1 MSLEITEW
9 CCTSSIISSA
19 SRALRFEHT
28 SIQLDSPVVLS
39 LALTKRTGLHR
50 TEIPSCS
57 LINYF
62 HSGCDGRAGHSFSW
76 NMVFSLNNFL
86 SPIYSLS
93 GINKTCTMHQSHVD
107 VPDPLFFDQ
116 SLWVCGGGRG
126 PVLRGHRGWTLLG
139 ANIPSPLPIHYPL
152 PFFPPDCSTLAGRES
167 RQPLLWQKWTAA
179 VRWGAGEI
187 AFLLEG
193 QVFRQSVF
201 VFSFYHRPQAQK
213 SPSKN
218 FSESIIVLYNNSSGK
233 KENLLT
239 VLSHQQG
246 LQLKYQSP
254 TKRRL
259 DLRELVFGL

>member
-1 MSLEITEW
+1 
-9 CCTSSIISSA
+9 
-19 SRALRFEHT
+19 
-28 SIQLDSPVVLS
+28 
-39 LALTKRTGLHR
+39 
-50 TEIPSCS
+50 
-57 LINYF
+57 
-62 HSGCDGRAGHSFSW
+62 
-76 NMVFSLNNFL
+76 MVFSLNNFL

-193 QVFRQSVF
+193 QVFRQSVA
-201 VFSFYHRPQAQK
+201 FSFYHRPQAQK

-218 FSESIIVLYNNSSGK
+218 FSKSIIVLFNNSSGK

-254 TKRRL
+254 TKRRH